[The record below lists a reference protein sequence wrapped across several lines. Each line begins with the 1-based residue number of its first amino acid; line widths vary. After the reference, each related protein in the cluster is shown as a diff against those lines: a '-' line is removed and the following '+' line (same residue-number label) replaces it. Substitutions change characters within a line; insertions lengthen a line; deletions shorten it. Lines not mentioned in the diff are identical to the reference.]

1 MTIASSSAPKLLSW
15 RPGKV
20 HYITYVHN
28 GKVQFYCEATRSK
41 SHGLLSYAGDT
52 KDYLLFEN
60 EKGVARAS
68 TAKVEVT
75 CKACKKFWMK
85 F

>member
-1 MTIASSSAPKLLSW
+1 MRKFLLSSLASLALLG
-15 RPGKV
+15 PASA
-20 HYITYVHN
+20 
-28 GKVQFYCEATRSK
+28 ATVT
-41 SHGLLSYAGDT
+41 LNWTLPAEDA
-52 KDYLLFEN
+52 LLFEN

-75 CKACKKFWMK
+75 CKGCKKFWMK